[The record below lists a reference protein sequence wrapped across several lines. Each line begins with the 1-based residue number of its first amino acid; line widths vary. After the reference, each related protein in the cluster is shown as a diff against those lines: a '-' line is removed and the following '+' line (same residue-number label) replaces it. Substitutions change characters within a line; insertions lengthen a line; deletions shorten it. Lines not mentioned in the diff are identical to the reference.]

1 MDEPK
6 TNKRVDSSN
15 DSFLGFDGNAKKP
28 TNNTLYEYRF
38 NEQETTA
45 LDNVYSYLFD
55 KLTEM
60 NQSKDP

>member
-15 DSFLGFDGNAKKP
+15 DSFLGFNNRTKELMK
-28 TNNTLYEYRF
+28 NTLYEYRF

-45 LDNVYSYLFD
+45 LDTVYSYLFE
-55 KLTEM
+55 KLTEV